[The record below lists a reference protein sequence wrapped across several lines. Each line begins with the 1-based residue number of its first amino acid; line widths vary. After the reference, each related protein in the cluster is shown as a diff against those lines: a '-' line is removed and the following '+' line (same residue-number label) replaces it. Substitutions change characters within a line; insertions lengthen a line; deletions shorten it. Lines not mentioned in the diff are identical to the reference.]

1 MRNILI
7 LTTFFVLLSSVGC
20 ANSPMNHYYVTEIKN
35 AGSGI
40 MLTKCRM
47 ATLDCLQEFVEV
59 IGAGKENANPSI
71 QLNNNVK

>member
-20 ANSPMNHYYVTEIKN
+20 ANRPMENYYVTEIKS

-40 MLTKCRM
+40 MLKKCRI
-47 ATLDCLQEFVEV
+47 LHSVDCMTEFVEV
-59 IGAGKENANPSI
+59 TGMASTSPPI